1 MQQERRLLLLH
12 KLKCAVKHADLEVFM
27 NTLTPLSEREPDN
40 MIDVPSMLTGII
52 LGDPRQEYLAEL
64 LAERGI
70 PSVRIEQPD
79 REVLPSCSVII
90 APTPFTR
97 DQKTLYGHPEISVAQ
112 FLSWLAPGQLL
123 FGGNLPWQVTESARK
138 NGILSYDFMGIEE
151 VAVKN
156 AAAAAEGAIAEAI
169 KASPVN
175 LEGSPCL
182 LAGYGRCGRVLARKL
197 NGLGARVTVCEKEE
211 TTRILAEK
219 ESFPSVKPE
228 ELSVFLDKHPV
239 LFLFNTIPCPLFGEP
254 LLQKMPAEV
263 TIIDIASAPGGT
275 DFDYCK
281 KSGRTALLCPGL
293 PGRYSPKTSAEILC
307 DAFLSIQRQRSG
319 GSH

>member
-1 MQQERRLLLLH
+1 
-12 KLKCAVKHADLEVFM
+12 M
-27 NTLTPLSEREPDN
+27 NTLTPLSEHEPDN
-40 MIDVPSMLTGII
+40 IIDTPPMLTGVI
-52 LGDPRQEYLAEL
+52 LGDLRQEYLAGL

-79 REVLPSCSVII
+79 RDALSSCSAII
-90 APTPFTR
+90 APIPFTR

-112 FLSWLAPGQLL
+112 FLSWLTPGQLL

-138 NGILSYDFMGIEE
+138 NGILYFDFMGIEE

-156 AAAAAEGAIAEAI
+156 AVATAEGAIAEAI
-169 KASPVN
+169 KASSVN
-175 LEGSPCL
+175 LESSPCL

-211 TTRILAEK
+211 ATRALAEK

-228 ELSVFLDKHPV
+228 ELSVFLDKYPV
-239 LFLFNTIPCPLFGEP
+239 LFLFNTIPCPLFGES

-263 TIIDIASAPGGT
+263 TIIDLASAPGGT

-307 DAFLSIQRQRSG
+307 DAFLAIQHQHSG
-319 GSH
+319 G